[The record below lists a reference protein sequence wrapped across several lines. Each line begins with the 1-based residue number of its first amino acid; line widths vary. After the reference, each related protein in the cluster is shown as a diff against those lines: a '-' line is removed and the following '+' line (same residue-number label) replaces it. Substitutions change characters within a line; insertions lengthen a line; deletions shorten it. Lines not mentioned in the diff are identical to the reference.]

1 MMIGYLQLLAPR
13 SHLLLASATGLML
26 LCATGSSVIAQ
37 EAVTKGQPDYE
48 AAQQQAT
55 AVAGQFAVILK
66 PTLLAA
72 IQQGGPGHAVTVCS
86 EEAPRIAAS
95 LSETSGWMVK
105 RVSLKPRNP
114 SAAPDKFEQKI
125 LERFD
130 AVVATGHRPAAVF
143 EIEGGHARLLV
154 PQFTEDLCL
163 TCHGEPDGEVRAALR
178 EQYPADIATGYS
190 AGQVRGAI
198 SLRKQLDEDD

>member
-13 SHLLLASATGLML
+13 SHLLLASAAGLML

-37 EAVTKGQPDYE
+37 EAVT
-48 AAQQQAT
+48 QQQAT
-55 AVAGQFAVILK
+55 AVAGQFAATLK
-66 PTLLAA
+66 STLLAA
-72 IQQGGPGHAVTVCS
+72 IQQGGPGHAVTVCA

-114 SAAPDKFEQKI
+114 TAAPDKFEQKI

-130 AVVATGHRPAAVF
+130 ALVATGHRPAAVF
-143 EIEGGHARLLV
+143 EIEGDEARMLV
-154 PQFTEDLCL
+154 PQITEGLCL
-163 TCHGEPDGEVRAALR
+163 TCHGEPDGEVRALLR
-178 EQYPADIATGYS
+178 EQYPTDTATGYL